1 MKVCVKRSVV
11 PCDADFMICA
21 PVAGAAS
28 VPLYGAVLGF
38 GSSTAQYP
46 ALDADFG
53 SAPPPNAIVDKGI
66 VMQTLGTDG
75 LPAYAG
81 SAEGTATTTGPAAF
95 PAWFEGAATSPS
107 AVDSSVVLQSSAGTL
122 SFATDAYF
130 PLDQTTEDLFTV
142 VFQVTPLPHAVH

>member
-1 MKVCVKRSVV
+1 M
-11 PCDADFMICA
+11 CA
-21 PVAGAAS
+21 PFTGAAS

-66 VMQTLGTDG
+66 VAQTLSADG

-81 SAEGTATTTGPAAF
+81 SADGTATTTGPAAF
-95 PAWFEGAATSPS
+95 PAWFSGAPTSPG
-107 AVDSSVVLQSSAGTL
+107 AVDSSVVLQPSSGTL
-122 SFATDAYF
+122 LFATDAYF

-142 VFQVTPLPHAVH
+142 VFQVTLWTWLGPEPC